1 MMPKYAINRYYE
13 MRETWYVKAESEEDA
28 FNAIQGHEP
37 HEMEPLD
44 SSDYEIVVDESLD
57 EAEENTLKEQS
68 WRNGSIIWRKDVR

>member
-1 MMPKYAINRYYE
+1 MPKYAINRYYE

-28 FNAIQGHEP
+28 FNAIQGKEP

-57 EAEENTLKEQS
+57 EAQESDLKERS
-68 WRNGSIIWRKDVR
+68 WNPDVR